1 MSINRMYYGTKKIY
15 SFLENGN
22 TGGDCNCEQEYQN
35 GYNQGFQDGQNSV
48 ECPEGGSCNLGEGE
62 IYLTANDAGFYEL
75 YAADDGYDGW
85 SKFYVTLENG
95 GAIKIRKASD
105 LLDAFNNGESFD
117 YGAYYYV
124 GGKITE
130 IQEINTQYGNA
141 TYILD
146 NGFKVYRGKWM
157 DGVPFDYEDQIKV
170 GAYIAVYGIIQ
181 NYNGTLQFKAGSQVI
196 AYQECEG
203 GGSSNPF
210 AEYGYNEEDVTNIS
224 SLNKGNSL
232 AKLNEWDSS
241 RDSAIEYFIEDEYE
255 TPAHQR
261 LVFAPMLD
269 TSNVTNM
276 SRMFKG
282 TANLVYVPT
291 YDTSKVVSM
300 RGMFERSG
308 IMFIPKF
315 DTSNVQDVIGFCAET
330 TRLVSLPKFD
340 FSNVTEIGEFFGYWN
355 TVMSLVNLGGFEG
368 LKIDWNDGYG
378 LNNCPYLTY
387 ESIMNVIN
395 GLYDF
400 RGNGDNDTIKALKIH
415 TNTMALLSD
424 EDKQI
429 AINKGWMLT
438 E

>member
-22 TGGDCNCEQEYQN
+22 SGGNTGGDCPQI
-35 GYNQGFQDGQNSV
+35 
-48 ECPEGGSCNLGEGE
+48 NLGEGWITISANE
-62 IYLTANDAGFYEL
+62 SGQIYEMFASE
-75 YAADDGYDGW
+75 DGYDGW
-85 SKFYVTLENG
+85 SKFTVEVEDLGNPEVTIRNAQEIVDGVNDGWYEITENKVLVKG
-95 GAIKIRKASD
+95 Q
-105 LLDAFNNGESFD
+105 
-117 YGAYYYV
+117 
-124 GGKITE
+124 ITE
-130 IQEINTQYGNA
+130 IQRIRPEYRDARYTIDNCFNVYNGYYSEEIQIGDYVVVEGVVSL
-141 TYILD
+141 Y
-146 NGFKVYRGKWM
+146 NGAVQFSAGSN
-157 DGVPFDYEDQIKV
+157 IKV
-170 GAYIAVYGIIQ
+170 
-181 NYNGTLQFKAGSQVI
+181 QFRCQ
-196 AYQECEG
+196 
-203 GGSSNPF
+203 GGSSEGGVNPF
-210 AEYGYNEEDVTNIS
+210 VEYGYNEEDVTNIS
-224 SLNKGNSL
+224 SINKGNSL

-241 RDSAIEYFIEDEYE
+241 RDSTIEYFLEDEYE
-255 TPAHQR
+255 TPFYQR

-282 TANLVYVPT
+282 TASLVYVPL
-291 YDTSKVVSM
+291 YDTSKVESM

-308 IMFIPKF
+308 IMFMPKF

-340 FSNVTEIGEFFGYWN
+340 FSNVVEIGEFFGYWN

-368 LKIDWNDGYG
+368 LKVDWNDGYG

-400 RGNGDNDTIKALKIH
+400 RGNGDNDTIKTLKIH